1 MKKYSKAVFAD
12 HNPPSTAAA
21 ADGCTQD
28 RQRQCSGPCL
38 ERRTVGGELLHQH
51 GTRCRTAVLAA
62 DTRQKI
68 FRILRTRAKKTIA
81 GGAFLASAV
90 VVFLRFQS
98 STLSRLFPAPSAALT
113 SVAASKSHPKSQPSR
128 STSSALSLRHYK
140 SSDTRLLLIYQS
152 NQHPQYRRCRH
163 DHPSPP
169 SHAASPT
176 HRTASPSRL
185 RSRVTLS
192 RDSEGIARI

>member
-1 MKKYSKAVFAD
+1 M
-12 HNPPSTAAA
+12 
-21 ADGCTQD
+21 
-28 RQRQCSGPCL
+28 
-38 ERRTVGGELLHQH
+38 
-51 GTRCRTAVLAA
+51 
-62 DTRQKI
+62 
-68 FRILRTRAKKTIA
+68 
-81 GGAFLASAV
+81 ASAV

-185 RSRVTLS
+185 RSLVTRKASPAYDPTLGRESAPEDGEADDAGGGRREGVLHDRAAPARGSPPSARRVVRWRVRTRLRLCAPPRS
-192 RDSEGIARI
+192 